1 MKKNIK
7 IFVSIVTIVFFS
19 GCASNHSKFYTPYF
33 DAKNEPNVERLK
45 ENEEPKVFR
54 TQSLNK
60 DIKSLE
66 SKRFVAIGHSS
77 FNGVYEDDKKV
88 KSFAREIGAT
98 LVLLSTE
105 FTGSQTAV
113 IPLYM
118 PNSSTSFHSGTVYS
132 GGSSGSYTG
141 TSTTYG
147 STIIPM
153 VTTQQRY
160 DQTAFY
166 FIKSTKPIKFGIAVI
181 NMSDTQ
187 RKTIG
192 RNTGALVNYVVE
204 DTPAFFANVM
214 SDDVVI
220 KYDSVDIKN
229 GEHFLELM
237 SNKDDSIKR
246 VLLTAI
252 RNGKE
257 ITIPIKF
264 E

>member
-1 MKKNIK
+1 MKV
-7 IFVSIVTIVFFS
+7 FLSIITIVFFS

-33 DAKNEPNVERLK
+33 DAKSEPHIEILK
-45 ENEEPKVFR
+45 ENDEPKVFR
-54 TQSLNK
+54 TQNLNK
-60 DIKSLE
+60 DIKNLE
-66 SKRFVAIGHSS
+66 SKRFIAIGHSS
-77 FNGVYEDDKKV
+77 FNGGYEDERKV
-88 KSFAREIGAT
+88 KSFAKEIGAT
-98 LVLLSTE
+98 LVLLNTE

-118 PNSSTSFHSGTVYS
+118 PNSSTSFHSGSVYS
-132 GGSSGSYTG
+132 GGASGTYSG

-147 STIIPM
+147 STVIPM

-166 FIKSTKPIKFGIAVI
+166 FVKSTKPIKFGIAVI
-181 NMSDTQ
+181 NLSDAQ
-187 RKTIG
+187 RKAVG
-192 RNTGALVNYVVE
+192 RNSGAVVNYVIE

-220 KYDSVDIKN
+220 RYDTVDIKN

-237 SNKDDSIKR
+237 ANKDDSVKR

-257 ITIPIKF
+257 IIIPIKF